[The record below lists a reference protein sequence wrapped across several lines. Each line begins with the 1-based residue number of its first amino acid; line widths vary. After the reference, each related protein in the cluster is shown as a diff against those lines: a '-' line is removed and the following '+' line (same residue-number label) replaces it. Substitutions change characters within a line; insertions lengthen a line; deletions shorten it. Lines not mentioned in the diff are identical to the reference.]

1 MAKRVIVVPYSE
13 QWKADFETIKQYVLP
28 AINDVVIGI
37 EHIGSTS
44 VEGLSAKPIIDID
57 IVIKDYSVFD
67 TVVEKL
73 AFLGYIHEGNLG
85 IKDREAFDYKGDTDL
100 PKHHLYVCPE
110 FSVELHRHIAFR
122 DYLRNHPEAVLRYSK
137 VKEEGAKLFSDS
149 IDDYIAYKSPCIE
162 EIYKKCGLKKYK
174 AIFFDRDGTL
184 TYFTAEKE
192 EWRDKTISEWS
203 GKPFE
208 LDYDKM
214 MSLFQF
220 ASEGRKPWYK
230 TLDDER
236 EFFKRYYFHLLVGEG
251 VTEDV
256 QTKANLL
263 FNELWCNGDRA
274 SFSET
279 VEVLEYFKSRDYK
292 MGVISDTSPSL
303 EFTLQQLGIA
313 KYFTSFTASS
323 LVGAGK
329 PSLIIFNAALEA
341 QGVIASESI
350 FVDDCKEEADGAREQ
365 GFTAFYLDRS
375 GENNDEWTI
384 HNLKQLIDFVE
395 GTL

>member
-1 MAKRVIVVPYSE
+1 MAKRVVVVPYSE

-44 VEGLSAKPIIDID
+44 VEGLSAKPIIGID
-57 IVIKDYSVFD
+57 IVIKDYSVFS
-67 TVVEKL
+67 TVVERL
-73 AFLGYIHEGNLG
+73 ATLGYIHEGNLG
-85 IKDREAFDYKGDTDL
+85 IKDREAFDYQGDADL
-100 PKHHLYVCPE
+100 PKHHLYVCPK
-110 FSVELHRHIAFR
+110 ELKRHIVFR
-122 DYLRNHPEAVLRYSK
+122 DYLRNNPEAVLKYSK
-137 VKEEGAKLFSDS
+137 VKEEGAKLFPDS

-162 EIYKKCGLKKYK
+162 EIYRNCTLNKYK

-184 TYFTAEKE
+184 IYFTAEKE
-192 EWRDKTISEWS
+192 AWRDKTISEWS

-214 MSLFQF
+214 MSLFQL

-230 TLDDER
+230 TVDDER
-236 EFFKRYYFHLLVGEG
+236 VFFKRYYYHLLIGEG

-256 QTKANLL
+256 ESKAELL
-263 FNELWCNGDRA
+263 LNELWCNGDRA
-274 SFSET
+274 LFSET
-279 VEVLEYFKSRDYK
+279 VEVLEYFKNHGYK

-329 PSLIIFNAALEA
+329 PSPIIFNAALEA
-341 QGVIASESI
+341 QGVTASESI

-365 GFTAFYLDRS
+365 GFLAFYLDRS
-375 GENNDEWTI
+375 SENNMEWTI
-384 HNLKQLIDFVE
+384 HNLKQLIDFIE
-395 GTL
+395 GK

>member
-1 MAKRVIVVPYSE
+1 MAKRVVVVPYNE
-13 QWKADFETIKQYVLP
+13 QWKTYFETIKQYLLT
-28 AINDVVIGI
+28 AINAEIIGI

-73 AFLGYIHEGNLG
+73 AILGYIHEGNLG
-85 IKDREAFDYKGDTDL
+85 IKDREAFDYKGNVDL

-110 FSVELHRHIAFR
+110 FSLELRRHITFR
-122 DYLRNHPEAVLRYSK
+122 DYLRKHPEAVQKYSK
-137 VKEEGAKLFSDS
+137 VKEEGAKIFPDS

-162 EIYKKCGLKKYK
+162 EIYRKCGLNKYK

-192 EWRDKTISEWS
+192 AWRDKTISEWS
-203 GKPFE
+203 GKAFE
-208 LDYDKM
+208 LNYDKM
-214 MSLFQF
+214 MSLFNL

-230 TLDDER
+230 TLQDEQ
-236 EFFKRYYFHLLVGEG
+236 EFFKRYYYHLLVGEG

-256 QTKANLL
+256 ENKAELL
-263 FNELWCNGDRA
+263 VNELWCNGDRA
-274 SFSET
+274 LFSDT
-279 VEVLEYFKSRDYK
+279 VEVLKYFKKHGYK

-329 PSLIIFNAALEA
+329 PSPIIFNAALEA
-341 QGVIASESI
+341 QEVSASESM

-375 GENNDEWTI
+375 GEAKDEWTI
-384 HNLKQLIDFVE
+384 NNLKQLIDFVE
-395 GTL
+395 E